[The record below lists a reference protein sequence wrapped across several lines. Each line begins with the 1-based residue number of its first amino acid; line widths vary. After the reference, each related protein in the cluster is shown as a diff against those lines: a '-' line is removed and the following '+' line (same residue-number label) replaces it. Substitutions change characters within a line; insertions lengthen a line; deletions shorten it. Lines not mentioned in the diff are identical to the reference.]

1 MKLGQFISY
10 EKKEEK
16 LVPDTFILEK
26 DQAHILLENEVI
38 EASYLYWICNS
49 KVIKICPNH
58 HADLLRF

>member
-26 DQAHILLENEVI
+26 DQAQHLLENEVI
-38 EASYLYWICNS
+38 EA
-49 KVIKICPNH
+49 
-58 HADLLRF
+58 R